1 MISKPISKFYQEQ
14 NNRGIGPRGPDGR
27 FIRSP
32 SKPKR
37 ATVIESDSESE
48 TTLMDTESPKTQD
61 PPMTTTTSGSFGRGR
76 PKLVRDRKSTSSPQ
90 TTAHHTP
97 GALTIVATNL
107 TDTEVDRAI
116 EDAKQADQEL
126 LIRHENGKEFTDNKT
141 NSHTQKESFK
151 NSDLEL
157 ASNLSSSTEIDT
169 EEKEPVRRSKRLTKT
184 NPIIRHNN
192 PICHNYRKHRKK
204 TEFGNN
210 TESTTC
216 TTGGERRRSL
226 DRSEQKIQT
235 LRPMINRNKQTCQER
250 STVHHTL
257 DQWRNNRHN
266 RKDHIPI
273 GQTSTNCRGG
283 NVEDRRTE
291 LRN

>member
-1 MISKPISKFYQEQ
+1 MINKPISKFYQEQ

-37 ATVIESDSESE
+37 TTVIESESESE
-48 TTLMDTESPKTQD
+48 TPLMDTESPKTPD
-61 PPMTTTTSGSFGRGR
+61 PPTTTTTSGSFGRGR
-76 PKLVRDRKSTSSPQ
+76 PKLVRDRSSPQ
-90 TTAHHTP
+90 TTAQHTP
-97 GALTIVATNL
+97 GVLTIVATNM

-126 LIRHENGKEFTDNKT
+126 LIRDENGKVFTDNKT
-141 NSHTQKESFK
+141 NSYTQKESFE

-184 NPIIRHNN
+184 NPIIRYNN
-192 PICHNYRKHRKK
+192 PICHDYRKHRKK

-235 LRPMINRNKQTCQER
+235 LRPITNRNKQTCQER

-273 GQTSTNCRGG
+273 GQTSTNCIGG
-283 NVEDRRTE
+283 MWRTDE
-291 LRN
+291 LN